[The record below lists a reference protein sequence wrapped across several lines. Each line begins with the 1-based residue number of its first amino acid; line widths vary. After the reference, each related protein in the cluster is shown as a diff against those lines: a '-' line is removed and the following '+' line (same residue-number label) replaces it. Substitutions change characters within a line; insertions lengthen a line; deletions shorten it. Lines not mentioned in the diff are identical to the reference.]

1 MSAKRLDNILQNLTE
16 KHLNGVD
23 LTPEEK
29 AKQQC
34 EWSNSSE
41 GNLHE
46 KDGYN
51 CDICKNK
58 GFVYEVRQDTAGGF
72 YEVAIPCKCEK
83 IRQTLNRAK
92 RSGLGNILTD
102 YTFDK
107 FETPEEFHRTLKD
120 KAQEFCMDD
129 NAKIFY
135 IGGQSGCVDE
145 STEYFDGKEWRKISA
160 YSGGEVLQYNPDTK
174 EATLTNPKRYIAV
187 DSEMLYKITTKR
199 GSINQ
204 VLSADHNFAYYTSK
218 GNMTKKPFREVMR
231 LHNENVQG
239 FYGRIE
245 TAFKYDGD
253 GIELT
258 DNEIRIMC
266 AVIADGC
273 FKQKLKLCCVNIK
286 KERKKE
292 RMRELLKGM
301 QYKEYQKS
309 NGYSEFRFYAPRR
322 EKVFSKYWYGCN
334 NKQLQVIADEVFKW
348 DGSIDS
354 KNRHSFFTTEKESA
368 DFVQFAISA
377 TGKRAT
383 ITEDNHRKKVC
394 YTVHLSAG
402 QSTVSMVSSGGRTKA
417 QITEYKPVDGKQYC
431 FEVETGYLVLRR
443 NGRIFITGNSGKT
456 HLCTAIAGHYIKQGK
471 DCRYMLW
478 RDDAVKLKQCVN
490 DYAVY
495 QPLINEFKNVDVLY
509 IDDLFKSANGDEMT
523 PPTKADINIAFEIV
537 NHRILDK
544 DKITIISSEF
554 TMEQALDFDEATM
567 GRIYQPAKD
576 YTINIGK
583 DRQKNW
589 RLR

>member
-34 EWSNSSE
+34 EWSNNTE
-41 GNLHE
+41 GHLHE

-51 CDICKNK
+51 CDICRNK

-120 KAQEFCMDD
+120 KAQEFCKDD

-135 IGGQSGCVDE
+135 IGGQSG
-145 STEYFDGKEWRKISA
+145 
-160 YSGGEVLQYNPDTK
+160 
-174 EATLTNPKRYIAV
+174 
-187 DSEMLYKITTKR
+187 
-199 GSINQ
+199 
-204 VLSADHNFAYYTSK
+204 
-218 GNMTKKPFREVMR
+218 
-231 LHNENVQG
+231 
-239 FYGRIE
+239 
-245 TAFKYDGD
+245 
-253 GIELT
+253 
-258 DNEIRIMC
+258 
-266 AVIADGC
+266 
-273 FKQKLKLCCVNIK
+273 
-286 KERKKE
+286 
-292 RMRELLKGM
+292 
-301 QYKEYQKS
+301 
-309 NGYSEFRFYAPRR
+309 
-322 EKVFSKYWYGCN
+322 
-334 NKQLQVIADEVFKW
+334 
-348 DGSIDS
+348 
-354 KNRHSFFTTEKESA
+354 
-368 DFVQFAISA
+368 
-377 TGKRAT
+377 
-383 ITEDNHRKKVC
+383 
-394 YTVHLSAG
+394 
-402 QSTVSMVSSGGRTKA
+402 
-417 QITEYKPVDGKQYC
+417 
-431 FEVETGYLVLRR
+431 
-443 NGRIFITGNSGKT
+443 SGKT

-509 IDDLFKSANGDEMT
+509 IDDLFKSANGEEMT
-523 PPTKADINIAFEIV
+523 PPTRADINIAFEIV

-554 TMEQALDFDEATM
+554 TMEQALEFDEATM
-567 GRIYQPAKD
+567 GRIYQPAKN
-576 YTINIGK
+576 YTINISK